1 MYGILLYD
9 IRSTDASVFLYQ
21 PLLAHMPSPGR
32 MYNGP
37 SPKTQELPAFEKI
50 QVDTVRTLH
59 LSSPTLKSLAKIE
72 SFPWT
77 LLSCTS

>member
-50 QVDTVRTLH
+50 QVGH
-59 LSSPTLKSLAKIE
+59 SAYPSPIFTY
-72 SFPWT
+72 T
-77 LLSCTS
+77 